1 MEAPDPTDILPTKS
15 IFTIAVAVGLIG
27 GAVPCCCEHYV
38 VSVNRTD
45 CRIALATTQ
54 LPCYA
59 KLLVGDESVI
69 RPNTKGRPNPIL
81 AIALVGIAVTCALG
95 TRSQAQQPS
104 PQRTQY
110 PSDVVVT
117 ETFRSFTGGR
127 ALPALGDPAA
137 LVSRLGNATTAS
149 RDLGLA
155 LMPGLEIRQG
165 HTVQFFGAQP
175 AARGVTLPSISKL
188 ITLHP
193 VAYRGVPLA
202 PGSDVLSIATA
213 TGRLLLVR
221 ERNLP
226 QVVDGINPTVDSDTG
241 TRMAIEVSR
250 THEMPA
256 DADARDSRLEVFVDR
271 SGGRLAWRVR
281 VASNSLTAPWARD
294 IWIAAIGNP
303 VVLADRE
310 VIYHG
315 HNGHVTAIAFP
326 TSPVAGTASQDL
338 EAAVVTRT
346 SSDGGT
352 ATTDVSGR
360 YTFPTGTGN
369 ATLTVGVSGP
379 HSVVDNVPG
388 NEISASAT
396 GSASAPVDL
405 SLNAM
410 TAEELAQTSAF
421 IGVNRAHDFVQDF
434 LPSDAWA
441 NLPTRVN
448 IANSCNAFFDGTSLN
463 FFQAGGGCV
472 NTAYSDVVMHEY
484 GHAVDQTFGGILD
497 GGYSEGFGDSL
508 AVMGTQQ
515 PCVGRDFFGAGT
527 CLRPATDVILWPPS
541 NGEDVHAIGRRYVG
555 FVWALI
561 TQLQA
566 VYSPAAS
573 FEVARQLV
581 LGAAAANPASIP
593 DAVRLSFIA
602 DDDDGDLTTC
612 SAHQQMLAAAADSR
626 HIPRPPDC
634 TPSPTA
640 GRSITPVL
648 YFLFSQE
655 YTPPPVTPVLDLLL
669 R

>member
-1 MEAPDPTDILPTKS
+1 
-15 IFTIAVAVGLIG
+15 
-27 GAVPCCCEHYV
+27 
-38 VSVNRTD
+38 
-45 CRIALATTQ
+45 
-54 LPCYA
+54 
-59 KLLVGDESVI
+59 VI
-69 RPNTKGRPNPIL
+69 RPNTKDRPNPIL
-81 AIALVGIAVTCALG
+81 VMALGGIAFTCVLG
-95 TRSQAQQPS
+95 TRSQALQPS

-127 ALPALGDPAA
+127 ALPVLGNTAA

-165 HTVQFFGAQP
+165 HTVQLFGAQP
-175 AARGVTLPSISKL
+175 AARGATPPSFSKL

-226 QVVDGINPTVDSDTG
+226 QVVDGINPTVDRDTG
-241 TRMAIEVSR
+241 IRMAIEVGR

-256 DADARDSRLEVFVDR
+256 DAEVRDSELEVFVDR

-303 VVLADRE
+303 IVLADRE
-310 VIYHG
+310 VIYYG

-326 TSPVAGTASQDL
+326 TSPVAGTTSQDL
-338 EAAVVTRT
+338 EAAIVTRT
-346 SSDGGT
+346 GSDGGT
-352 ATTDVSGR
+352 AMTDGSGR
-360 YTFPTGTGN
+360 YSFPTGTGN
-369 ATLTVGVSGP
+369 ATLTVGVSGLPIPPTPQP

-396 GSASAPVDL
+396 GSASVPVDL
-405 SLNAM
+405 SLNAT

-421 IGVNRAHDFVQDF
+421 IWVNRAHDFVQDF

-441 NLPTRVN
+441 PMPTRVN

-497 GGYSEGFGDSL
+497 HGYSEGFGDSL

-541 NGEDVHAIGRRYVG
+541 SGEDVHAIGRRYVG
-555 FVWALI
+555 FVWALV
-561 TQLQA
+561 TELQA

-581 LGAAAANPASIP
+581 LGAAAANPANIP

-655 YTPPPVTPVLDLLL
+655 YTLPPITPVLDLLL
-669 R
+669 HSR